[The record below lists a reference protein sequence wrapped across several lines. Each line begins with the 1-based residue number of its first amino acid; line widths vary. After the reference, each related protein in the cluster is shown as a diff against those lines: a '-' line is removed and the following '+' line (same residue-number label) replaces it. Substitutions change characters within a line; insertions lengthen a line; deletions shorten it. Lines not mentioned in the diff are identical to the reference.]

1 MQRLTMPQL
10 LRLLSLSSAVRQG
23 FRGMAWL
30 SRTLSYQTLIILAI
44 YISSLLTFTSCS
56 SYIKELEA
64 YGFLYFRIFYYACC
78 YFIYYGFCD
87 SGMRTSVTAALTLNI
102 IIILSNT
109 TSSDFEK

>member
-44 YISSLLTFTSCS
+44 
-56 SYIKELEA
+56 
-64 YGFLYFRIFYYACC
+64 
-78 YFIYYGFCD
+78 
-87 SGMRTSVTAALTLNI
+87 
-102 IIILSNT
+102 
-109 TSSDFEK
+109 